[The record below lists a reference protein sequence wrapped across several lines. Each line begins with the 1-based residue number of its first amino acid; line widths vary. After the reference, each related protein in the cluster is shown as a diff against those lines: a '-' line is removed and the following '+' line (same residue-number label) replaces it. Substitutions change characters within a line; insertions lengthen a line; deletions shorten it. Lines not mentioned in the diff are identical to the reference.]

1 MCYTN
6 GQIEMKNMGRR
17 KEIWEKQETIRV
29 WGTIGHMYTW
39 YQAQIHQGRSKMC

>member
-29 WGTIGHMYTW
+29 WGTIGDMYTW